1 MIKEYPAGNTDNG
14 FLQGKIEELNELRG
28 KTDSA
33 SVQRRD
39 EILSIPGVEDL
50 RIKERAKE
58 NEEFVESTRPKNQL

>member
-1 MIKEYPAGNTDNG
+1 MIKEYPTGQADQS
-14 FLQGKIEELNELRG
+14 FLEKKVEELNELRG